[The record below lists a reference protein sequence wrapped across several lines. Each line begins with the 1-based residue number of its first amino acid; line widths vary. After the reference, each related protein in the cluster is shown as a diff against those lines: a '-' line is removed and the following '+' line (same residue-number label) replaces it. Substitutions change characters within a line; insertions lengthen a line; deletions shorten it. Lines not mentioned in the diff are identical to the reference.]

1 MYETPHHANRY
12 RKTLS
17 FLRLH
22 IPKGSSILDLGVN
35 NPLSELMQQQG
46 YNVKNTAGEN
56 LDEDQSALI
65 KSKAEVVTAFE
76 ILEHLLSP
84 YQVLK
89 SIKSEKLVISVPL
102 RLWFSSSYRSKK
114 DLWDRHF
121 HEFEDLQFDWLLQ
134 KAGWKVKAT
143 KKWTNPIKK
152 VGLRPILRWFTPRY
166 YIIYAERI

>member
-1 MYETPHHANRY
+1 MYETTHHANRY

-65 KSKAEVVTAFE
+65 KSKAE
-76 ILEHLLSP
+76 
-84 YQVLK
+84 YK
-89 SIKSEKLVISVPL
+89 
-102 RLWFSSSYRSKK
+102 
-114 DLWDRHF
+114 
-121 HEFEDLQFDWLLQ
+121 
-134 KAGWKVKAT
+134 
-143 KKWTNPIKK
+143 
-152 VGLRPILRWFTPRY
+152 
-166 YIIYAERI
+166 